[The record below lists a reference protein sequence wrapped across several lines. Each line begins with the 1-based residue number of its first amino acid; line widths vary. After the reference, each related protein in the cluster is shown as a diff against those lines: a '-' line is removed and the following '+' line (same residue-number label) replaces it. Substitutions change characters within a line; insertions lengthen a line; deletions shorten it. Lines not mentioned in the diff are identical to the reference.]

1 MELNLAE
8 ISDLQR
14 GENGIWRLGDRG
26 KVDGVSYPDE
36 GNRDCLGIEE
46 SSFWFSHRNRC
57 IAATVGNF
65 PPQGAI
71 FDIGG
76 GNGLVARGLVEAGF
90 PVIEPVGT
98 EPTEAEAAAM
108 DAHGNFVGRR
118 IGAFYSDFFGVVN
131 VVSLVLQLFLVSRI
145 VSSSCAAVSLSAVC
159 WSSSSIEC
167 SIGARRRRTNA
178 RARSRSTV
186 SKGLFGTRA

>member
-1 MELNLAE
+1 MMVNMELNLAE

-90 PVIEPVGT
+90 PVVLVEPG
-98 EPTEAEAAAM
+98 EE
-108 DAHGNFVGRR
+108 
-118 IGAFYSDFFGVVN
+118 
-131 VVSLVLQLFLVSRI
+131 
-145 VSSSCAAVSLSAVC
+145 
-159 WSSSSIEC
+159 
-167 SIGARRRRTNA
+167 GARNA
-178 RARSRSTV
+178 RQAGS
-186 SKGLFGTRA
+186 GRAALHQCPSIPPALVRGG